1 MRGMAESSTAAHSGT
16 GSAHDAFISYA
27 SADNELARSVVAHL
41 ESTGV
46 SCWIAPRDV
55 EPGTAYADSIIR
67 AINGARVLV
76 VLLSKHAASSAH
88 VGKEIE
94 RASAKRRPI
103 IALHID
109 DTPLTPALEY
119 FLSESQW
126 IELREGNVDAATA
139 PLSKAIRRFAA
150 ADSGSVSSSGQPSGR
165 RSAQMTEAA
174 PTTAPR
180 RRGLAALVGA
190 GALILAATG
199 GVLLRHT
206 DKPSPAASTVGDAT
220 VTSTPPVATSAPA
233 TAQFSP
239 PAHSIAVLPFVN
251 MSGDPAQDYFS
262 DGLSEELLNSL
273 TTIPDLHVAA
283 RTSSFFFK
291 GKNVD
296 LSEVAHKLNVGA
308 VLEGSVRKAGNQ
320 VRITAQL
327 IDAVSGYHLWSQ
339 TYDRSLR
346 DVLQLQ
352 TDIATAVTRA
362 LQAKLMADAATSI
375 ELGGTTNPQA
385 LDAYLRAKAL
395 VRGKVDADVARAAIA
410 GYDEAIRL
418 DPRFAKAY
426 AAKARAEE
434 GYAAYYASATQV
446 REHFER
452 ARTAAER
459 ALELAPDLGEA
470 HSALG
475 SVLETGFFDFKG
487 ALAQH
492 QRALALAPNDAPVL
506 MGSGWFFADIG
517 RSEEAVALAR
527 RGVALDQL
535 NPAIYRTAAIVL
547 DQAHRYTQTIEA
559 ANRALTLNP
568 ADTRQLAIRGL
579 AQLKLGDDEAARKS
593 CEAAAQ
599 DWESQLCL
607 AIAYHKLQRQTDAA
621 AQLAAMQKNLGDS
634 SAYQY
639 SEIMAQWGNPAK
651 ALEWLGTAYRL
662 RDPGLISLPFDSLMD
677 PLRKEPRFQEILH
690 KLDLPD

>member
-1 MRGMAESSTAAHSGT
+1 MAESSTAAISGP
-16 GSAHDAFISYA
+16 GPAHDAFISYA
-27 SADNELARSVVAHL
+27 SPDSELARSVVAHL
-41 ESTGV
+41 ERSGV

-55 EPGTAYADSIIR
+55 EPGTPYADSIIR

-76 VLLSKHAASSAH
+76 VLLSKHSASSAH

-103 IALHID
+103 IALHVD
-109 DTPLTPALEY
+109 DTPLSPSLEY

-126 IELREGNVDAATA
+126 IELRDGDVDAAAA
-139 PLSKAIRRFAA
+139 PLSKAIRRLTAV
-150 ADSGSVSSSGQPSGR
+150 DSDSASPSGR
-165 RSAQMTEAA
+165 LAAQRSALTAPAA
-174 PTTAPR
+174 PAAPAR
-180 RRGLAALVGA
+180 RRWVAAVLAIGVV
-190 GALILAATG
+190 ILTASG
-199 GVLLRHT
+199 WVLLRHT
-206 DKPSPAASTVGDAT
+206 DRTPPAASTGSDAS
-220 VTSTPPVATSAPA
+220 STLAQPVAASSPAAP
-233 TAQFSP
+233 QFAP
-239 PAHSIAVLPFVN
+239 PPHSIAVLPFVN

-296 LSEVAHKLNVGA
+296 LTEVAHKLNVGA

-346 DVLQLQ
+346 DILQLQ

-362 LQAKLMADAATSI
+362 LQARLMADAATTI
-375 ELGGTTNPQA
+375 ELGGTSNPQA
-385 LDAYLRAKAL
+385 LDAYLRAKAM

-410 GYDEAIRL
+410 SYDEAIRL
-418 DPRFAKAY
+418 DPKFAKAY
-426 AAKARAEE
+426 ASQARAEM
-434 GYAAYYASATQV
+434 GYAQYYAPETQA
-446 REHFER
+446 REHFNR
-452 ARTAAER
+452 ARAAAER
-459 ALELAPDLGEA
+459 ALALAPDLGEA
-470 HSALG
+470 HSSLG

-492 QRALALAPNDAPVL
+492 QRALALAPSDAPVL
-506 MGSGWFFADIG
+506 MATAWFFADIG

-535 NPAIYRTAAIVL
+535 NPAVYRTAAIVL
-547 DQAHRYTQTIEA
+547 DQAHRYTESIDA
-559 ANRALTLNP
+559 ANRSLALNP
-568 ADTRQLAIRGL
+568 ADTRQLSIRGL
-579 AQLKLGDDEAARKS
+579 AQLKLADHEAARKS
-593 CEAAAQ
+593 CEAAVQ
-599 DWESQLCL
+599 DWQAQLCL
-607 AIAYHKLQRQTDAA
+607 AIVYHELLRQTDAE
-621 AQLAAMQKNLGDS
+621 AQLAAMQKNLGDA

-651 ALEWLGTAYRL
+651 ALEWLGAAYRL
-662 RDPGLISLPFDSLMD
+662 RDPGLASMPFDALMD
-677 PLRKEPRFQEILH
+677 PLRKEPGFQEILH
-690 KLDLPD
+690 KLDIPR